1 MRYRYIFDLR
11 ESPSQRRLSWK
22 NPSRRGLA
30 AESICPGQFASR
42 TAATLEGTMSDDE
55 SYEYDDDM
63 EEEIEYTDEEEEK
76 SEGAVVL
83 ENGYYNAKGLR
94 DTSVAEATAAFEQVI
109 TDERDQLGHYGPWSY
124 KSMKQIVKL
133 HFKNRQL
140 RMNQENL
147 MKHYQRL
154 LDCISSEDSDISPAA
169 IDKGI
174 NGMLERVASLHN
186 SSGSATSPEASLAS
200 AVYDAT
206 LKVFQKETND
216 RIWFKT
222 NLKYGQLL
230 YEMNETAKLQR
241 VLNQLKH
248 AETGST
254 NTMEIYA
261 LQMQLYSRQKDT
273 KTLRTTFHKAMS
285 VRGGIPHPRTVA
297 LIQGTCDPFVLLP

>member
-1 MRYRYIFDLR
+1 
-11 ESPSQRRLSWK
+11 
-22 NPSRRGLA
+22 
-30 AESICPGQFASR
+30 
-42 TAATLEGTMSDDE
+42 MSDDE